1 MKAGFSEILPGM
13 LAAAVL
19 GVVLL
24 LLLIL
29 YELCRWHWQAWR
41 TKRSAAFQP
50 RPEEP
55 VRELQPVE
63 IPSEY
68 REQDVVSVDF
78 QTEHDGVLVETF
90 GVHGGTQA
98 EENLAPETE
107 EIDQDTDDQQD
118 EDVIEVQR
126 EFALDQS
133 PEQNV
138 ESDRE
143 DRKRRRGERGVN
155 GDRKS
160 RKRDQVHAEESTN
173 EDTKRASRLARKE
186 RRNTPANENEV
197 WERRRNK
204 R

>member
-41 TKRSAAFQP
+41 AKRGAALSTK
-50 RPEEP
+50 PEAP
-55 VRELQPVE
+55 ANKAE
-63 IPSEY
+63 ILPATEA
-68 REQDVVSVDF
+68 QDVVSVDF
-78 QTEHDGVLVETF
+78 QAEHDGVLVETF
-90 GVHGGTQA
+90 GMHGSTQA
-98 EENLAPETE
+98 EENLAPEME
-107 EIDQDTDDQQD
+107 DIEQDADDQENGD
-118 EDVIEVQR
+118 IIEAQH
-126 EFALDQS
+126 EFALEQS
-133 PEQNV
+133 LEQNV

-143 DRKRRRGERGVN
+143 DRKRRRSERGAN
-155 GDRKS
+155 SDRKS

-186 RRNTPANENEV
+186 RRNAPANENDV
-197 WERRRNK
+197 RERRRNK